1 MSPGAVPRGLVHGR
15 GVELLLDALV
25 VVQPLDGVIEFGAFL
40 LGERFLHLG
49 DGVAELR
56 AIEFIE
62 RGGDVSQNRQS
73 IVRNLRETAE
83 HDDLLLLAIGD
94 DGEDAR
100 PDRRDDGSMA
110 REHAEITLGAG
121 NVDLIHLTGE
131 GELFGR
137 YELVSGF
144 SPEITEDAVKKLG
157 GAVDLALIDAMHT
170 HSHSLADLRGI
181 LPFMAEG
188 GHILLHDTFHQ
199 GIDHTVSIV
208 LSENAHVVDCGFIS
222 RHPEI
227 TEAPVAY
234 QGLRLLRVGTQSSD
248 DIIRNAYLR
257 EGKPEPAFS
266 SDLWDWDHHWN
277 RLKTAS

>member
-1 MSPGAVPRGLVHGR
+1 VGLGLRNKLSRLRGEASILLSNSLGRPSLYRGTTRERVGVIFTEPSDMCVADRILLYALVRGLRPERVLEI
-15 GVELLLDALV
+15 GVRWGGGARIISSAL
-25 VVQPLDGVIEFGAFL
+25 E
-40 LGERFLHLG
+40 
-49 DGVAELR
+49 
-56 AIEFIE
+56 
-62 RGGDVSQNRQS
+62 DV
-73 IVRNLRETAE
+73 
-83 HDDLLLLAIGD
+83 
-94 DGEDAR
+94 
-100 PDRRDDGSMA
+100 
-110 REHAEITLGAG
+110 GAG
-121 NVDLIHLTGE
+121 KAVGIDPSPE
-131 GELFGR
+131 QFRAKASELFGR